1 MPAVISKDRKYRYS
15 LTREWDEGF
24 DTCLFVMLNP
34 STADADLDDPTIRRC
49 IRFAK
54 DWGYRKLEVVNLYA
68 FRSTDPKQLW
78 QVFDP
83 VGLEN
88 DHHIRTA
95 SARAAMTI
103 VAWGTNAKKPR
114 QREVLRMLTDPHAL
128 EVTKLNFPKHP
139 LYIRADAEP
148 FSIMPAPA
156 SAHELRL

>member
-1 MPAVISKDRKYRYS
+1 MGAVISECGQYRYS
-15 LTREWDEGF
+15 LDREFKERF

-68 FRSTDPKQLW
+68 FRATDPKQLW
-78 QVFDP
+78 QVLDP
-83 VGLEN
+83 IGPEN

-103 VAWGTNAKKPR
+103 VAWGTNAKKDR
-114 QREVLRMLTDPHAL
+114 QAAVLRMLTDPHAL
-128 EVTKLNFPKHP
+128 EVTKHRFPKHP
-139 LYIRADAEP
+139 LYIRADVEP
-148 FSIMPAPA
+148 FPVAPNPQ
-156 SAHELRL
+156 SAHEQRP